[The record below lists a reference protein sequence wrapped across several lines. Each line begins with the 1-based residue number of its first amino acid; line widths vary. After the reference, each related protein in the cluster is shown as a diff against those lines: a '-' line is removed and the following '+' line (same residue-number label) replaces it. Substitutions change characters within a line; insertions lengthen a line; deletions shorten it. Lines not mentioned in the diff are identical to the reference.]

1 MGETVVVMMPI
12 ILSQT
17 SNPDLFTARH
27 WMFVPI
33 DRAALR
39 GWINLSG
46 VALINFPGQRFDFVR
61 DTVTLDINEDL
72 RRAIGN
78 APYKPQPGF
87 FFATLAIEQWVP
99 FATVNARGTVIGIN
113 DVDRLIASD
122 GSAADS
128 FSLDPSQGAM
138 LRVDVAV
145 KDEQSEIFRLGYQL
159 SLYGSLVE
167 EPILEVQSAKALAA
181 ARSTK
186 PQQPRRRKRRA

>member
-1 MGETVVVMMPI
+1 MMPI

-17 SNPDLFTARH
+17 SNPDRFTARH

-33 DRAALR
+33 DRATLR

-61 DTVTLDINEDL
+61 DIVTLDINEDL

-113 DVDRLIASD
+113 DVNQLIASD
-122 GSAADS
+122 GSAADA

-138 LRVDVAV
+138 LHVAVAV

-167 EPILEVQSAKALAA
+167 EPILEAQ
-181 ARSTK
+181 STK
-186 PQQPRRRKRRA
+186 PRQPSRRKRRA

>member
-1 MGETVVVMMPI
+1 
-12 ILSQT
+12 
-17 SNPDLFTARH
+17 
-27 WMFVPI
+27 
-33 DRAALR
+33 
-39 GWINLSG
+39 
-46 VALINFPGQRFDFVR
+46 

-113 DVDRLIASD
+113 SVNEGTASD
-122 GSAADS
+122 GTAADA

-138 LRVDVAV
+138 LRVNVAV
-145 KDEQSEIFRLGYQL
+145 KNIQSEIFRLGYQL

-167 EPILEVQSAKALAA
+167 EPILEAQ
-181 ARSTK
+181 STK
-186 PQQPRRRKRRA
+186 PRQPSRRKRRA